1 MGGIF
6 DIINVPI
13 GYILRGCYALVDNY
27 GIAILLFALITRLL
41 LLPLGIKSEK
51 GRRKMM
57 KAQPRIQQLQQKYKG
72 NTRDPRYQE
81 EMQKIYSEEGYS
93 PMAGCLPQLIQL
105 PIILSLWTNIRSPLT
120 YLCDMSAAT
129 IERIFNALGGTA
141 TFGENATYTTV
152 PQLTLIQKISENYT
166 ELQSQGVLPENY
178 QNINLN
184 FLGLNLGDTPQF
196 AWNITVILPFLAAL
210 SSFLVSFV
218 SQKINQNGTKQAP
231 GMNAMLY
238 LMPLITLF
246 LGYTFQIGICIY
258 WIFTNILMIIQTVV
272 LAKVIREKEPEP
284 VVKEKKLNYNQI
296 EKQRRLEEEK
306 EREKAEIERKEKAEA
321 EKKGKSAKKKKT
333 ESAKEKEE

>member
-1 MGGIF
+1 MGNIF

-13 GYILRGCYALVDNY
+13 GYILRGCYALVNNY
-27 GIAILLFALITRLL
+27 GVAILLFALITKLL

-72 NTRDPRYQE
+72 NTRDPKYQE
-81 EMQKIYSEEGYS
+81 EMQRIYTEEGYS
-93 PMAGCLPQLIQL
+93 PTSGCLPQLIQL

-129 IERIFNALGGTA
+129 IEKIFNALGGAA
-141 TFGENATYTTV
+141 TFGEKVTYSTV
-152 PQLTLIQKISENYT
+152 PQLTLIQKIGENYDAVK
-166 ELQSQGVLPENY
+166 GVLPENY
-178 QNINLN
+178 ENIDLN

-196 AWNITVILPFLAAL
+196 AWNITVILPILAAL
-210 SSFLVSFV
+210 SSFLVSFI
-218 SQKINQNGTKQAP
+218 SQKINQNGQTKQAP

-238 LMPLITLF
+238 LMPLLTLF
-246 LGYTFQIGICIY
+246 LGYSFQIGICIY

-272 LAKVIREKEPEP
+272 LAKVIKEKEPEP

-296 EKQRRLEEEK
+296 EKQKRLEEEQ
-306 EREKAEIERKEKAEA
+306 
-321 EKKGKSAKKKKT
+321 KKLNGGKKDI
-333 ESAKEKEE
+333 